1 MATVTFIGP
10 DGEEVTVRASL
21 KDAPFDDHGK
31 PTSLLA
37 LAMREGFF
45 IDHACGGVSACSTCH
60 VYVEKGMDA
69 LSGSEDSEE
78 DMLDQA
84 PALSLR
90 SRLSCQAA
98 ILKEDAVI
106 IARVPKVN
114 RNQVSEHA

>member
-21 KDAPFDDHGK
+21 AEAPYDDHGK

-45 IDHACGGVSACSTCH
+45 IDHACGGVCACSTCH
-60 VYVEKGMDA
+60 IYVEKGMDS
-69 LSGSEDSEE
+69 LSAAEDPEE
-78 DMLDQA
+78 DQLDQA
-84 PALSLR
+84 PALTMR
-90 SRLSCQAA
+90 SRLACQAA
-98 ILKEDAVI
+98 ILRDDAVI